1 MRILNQ
7 IIIGFPKELIEE
19 VSPSTA
25 YYLRPVVKMPMLLIC
40 YVCGVQTALNFVAF
54 AFMGEL
60 LQSGTFLD
68 APGLITFLVS
78 IAIFSSVFLI
88 VTLNF
93 VMARYDQLDAMPIY
107 QSMNMV
113 MGIICGLVLLGED
126 ERYSRESMIGICIAM
141 LVTIAGIFVLGF
153 KKTLIASEAETQG
166 QDKLQ
171 LCLAQQQTSDSPNS
185 LIALD

>member
-1 MRILNQ
+1 
-7 IIIGFPKELIEE
+7 
-19 VSPSTA
+19 
-25 YYLRPVVKMPMLLIC
+25 MPMLLIC

-68 APGLITFLVS
+68 APGLITFLIS

-113 MGIICGLVLLGED
+113 MGIICGLVLLGEN
-126 ERYSRESMIGICIAM
+126 ERYSHENMIGICIAM
-141 LVTIAGIFVLGF
+141 IVIIAGIFVLGF
-153 KKTLIASEAETQG
+153 KKTLIASEADPQG
-166 QDKLQ
+166 QDKLK
-171 LCLAQQQTSDSPNS
+171 LSSAQQQRGNS
-185 LIALD
+185 SNSVMILD

>member
-1 MRILNQ
+1 
-7 IIIGFPKELIEE
+7 
-19 VSPSTA
+19 
-25 YYLRPVVKMPMLLIC
+25 MLLIC

-68 APGLITFLVS
+68 APGLITFLIS

-126 ERYSRESMIGICIAM
+126 ERYSCDSMIGICIAM

-153 KKTLIASEAETQG
+153 KKTLIASEADRQG
-166 QDKLQ
+166 QDELQ
-171 LCLAQQQTSDSPNS
+171 FSLAQ
-185 LIALD
+185 